1 MLPGMTGP
9 AMSLHVNPE
18 AAPRSVHTPLP
29 VPIDWQEAVKKQLDD
44 DVNLGVLE
52 KVPFGEPSLWCH
64 RMILTRKS
72 NGTPRRTVDLSPLN
86 PHCLRETHHV
96 KSPFHQAKSVPPDTW
111 KTVIDAWNGFHSV
124 PIAPEDR
131 HYTTFITPWG
141 RYRYKVAP
149 QGFLASGDGYSRRYD
164 EIIADVERKTKVVDD
179 TLLWD
184 PENSLEDHWRVIDF
198 LDLIGHNGIIANI

>member
-1 MLPGMTGP
+1 MNNPTSTFNKCTHQMLPGMTGP

-96 KSPFHQAKSVPPDTW
+96 KSPSSSKVSPP
-111 KTVIDAWNGFHSV
+111 
-124 PIAPEDR
+124 R
-131 HYTTFITPWG
+131 H
-141 RYRYKVAP
+141 V
-149 QGFLASGDGYSRRYD
+149 
-164 EIIADVERKTKVVDD
+164 
-179 TLLWD
+179 
-184 PENSLEDHWRVIDF
+184 ENSHRRLEWVPLCTYRTRGSPLHYLHHPMGTIS
-198 LDLIGHNGIIANI
+198 L